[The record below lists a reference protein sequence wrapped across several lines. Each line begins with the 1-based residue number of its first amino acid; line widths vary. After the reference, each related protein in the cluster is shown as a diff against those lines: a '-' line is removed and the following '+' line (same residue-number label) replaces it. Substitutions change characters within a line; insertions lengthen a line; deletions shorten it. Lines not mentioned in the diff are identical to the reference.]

1 MKHREFIKLVRE
13 GDLERVKA
21 AVKENPDLPHIHD
34 QNGDH
39 WEERTALHSAARYG
53 HLDIVKFLV
62 NECSAEVYSHPMCT
76 YPPIFNAAN
85 NRYHEGRPDC
95 QPIVDYF
102 LNEIPEKAAG
112 TNRLGITVNLAARFG
127 WTDIVRKHIE
137 RDPLAVHYRGWIGDT
152 PMHWACHNGH
162 LEIVSILLDAGADIE
177 ADEINCYGGKPLH
190 WASEKQTAVVKLLL
204 ERGAKV
210 DSLNALED
218 STYFGITP
226 LGMNTLMPDDC
237 AEITQALIN
246 AGADPSVK
254 FNGKTLIEIAEK
266 EGNAKIL
273 EVLRAV
279 N

>member
-1 MKHREFIKLVRE
+1 MKHREFIQLVRE
-13 GDLERVKA
+13 GDLEGVQTAVKA
-21 AVKENPDLPHIHD
+21 NPELPHVHD
-34 QNGDH
+34 PSDDH
-39 WEERTALHSAARYG
+39 WEERTALHSAARHG

-62 NECSAEVYSHPMCT
+62 EFGVEVYSHPMCT
-76 YPPIFNAAN
+76 YPAIFSAEN

-102 LNEIPEKAAG
+102 LNEIPKKAAG
-112 TNRLGITVNLAARFG
+112 TNGLGITVNLAARFG

-152 PMHWACHNGH
+152 PMHWSCHNGH
-162 LEIVSILLDAGADIE
+162 ADIVAMLLDAGAGIE

-190 WASEKQTAVVKLLL
+190 WASEKQTHVVKLLL

-210 DSLNALED
+210 DSLNALGN

-237 AEITQALIN
+237 AEVTQALID
-246 AGADPSVK
+246 AGADTTVK
-254 FNGKTLIEIAEK
+254 FDGKTLIEIAEEK
-266 EGNAKIL
+266 GNSKIL
-273 EVLRAV
+273 TVLQSV
-279 N
+279 